1 MVFKETRA
9 QVEKAWTTTKKVLAA
24 MSVWGLIFSL
34 VTIGRLSVAFDYDGT
49 LVDSTKSFEKA
60 RRLSQTPGG
69 AEFWSTVNNSYE
81 LESPKLVAYGMAL
94 TLRALGFRIIILA
107 DRQGT
112 DGDALRKE
120 WRRLAPGGFFFTP
133 QPTDKN
139 LQMSRGRFVALF
151 GDEDADMLDAKK
163 AGVLPLR
170 VLRPHAAGEPGPYSP
185 GKMGD
190 YVIPLSRF

>member
-34 VTIGRLSVAFDYDGT
+34 VTIGRLSVGFDYDGT

-60 RRLSQTPGG
+60 QRLSQTPGG
-69 AEFWSTVNNSYE
+69 AGYWSVLNNSYE
-81 LESPKLVAYGMAL
+81 LESPKLVAYSMAL
-94 TLRALGFRIIILA
+94 VLRALGFRIVIMA

-120 WRRLAPGGFFFTP
+120 WRRMAPGSFFFTP
-133 QPTDKN
+133 NDTDKN
-139 LQMSRGRFVALF
+139 LQLSRGRFVAFF

-170 VLRPHAAGEPGPYSP
+170 VLRQHPPAGPGPYSP